1 MTRIRV
7 LFFSDPRNPSN
18 PRHPRP
24 SGTSAVGVLA
34 ADLWLLL
41 ALRARSAVNAVRF
54 ARPLHRLVGALLGGA
69 SLLLFVGIFAA
80 FRVLLAAVAQ
90 TGDEALLHALV
101 GRTFLFLFLFLLAG
115 AVPFV
120 SGALFAPGDLALL
133 LAAPVRPGAVV
144 VARLLDA
151 AIVSSAQF
159 VVIGLPLLV
168 ASAAGVG
175 LPVWGWLVAFLLF
188 LLFLLLPALLTAALL
203 LVVARVI
210 GLRRVR
216 GAVALA
222 SALLAVGMCLLMVG
236 EFAGRAGRIGAGGV
250 AAISRSAA
258 EGTFRL
264 PAPPD
269 FLPSTWASNA
279 LVALASPRP
288 ARAFVPFG
296 ALLLATLF
304 SGALAVLA
312 GRRVLLGE
320 TLLEGEGGGTGGT
333 GKASALEKGLGR
345 VGALSPAARAL
356 VAKDARYVARD
367 LVLLSQIGIPIILY
381 LVPFVIAGR
390 AGGSGAAV
398 MGREEIWGL
407 SAALVGVIAYME
419 TSILGLS
426 SVGLEGRGFWMILH
440 APVGAATFVRAKFVF
455 ACGTSLVLCLPLYL
469 FSCLLFGMGAV
480 VTLAGTGVLIVAC
493 AALSGLAVGIAGLFP
508 RFVYDNPAHRAS
520 LAALIWG
527 FVGATVYVLLAG
539 AALGGGAWLAV
550 QPQWT
555 GPRAGLV
562 WAVAG
567 ALFCLL
573 SLLTAVV
580 PLLLA
585 RGRLNG
591 YAWEE

>member
-1 MTRIRV
+1 M
-7 LFFSDPRNPSN
+7 
-18 PRHPRP
+18 
-24 SGTSAVGVLA
+24 GALA

-41 ALRARSAVNAVRF
+41 RLRARSAWNAVRF
-54 ARPLHRLVGALLGGA
+54 AKPLHRRVGAVLGLG
-69 SLLLFVGIFAA
+69 SLLLFAGIFAA

-90 TGDEALLHALV
+90 TGETDLLHALI

-151 AIVSSAQF
+151 ALVSSAQF

-168 ASAAGVG
+168 ASAASVG
-175 LPVWGWLVAFLLF
+175 LVGWGWLAVPFLV

-203 LVVARVI
+203 LGVARVV

-236 EFAGRAGRIGAGGV
+236 EFAGQAGRVGAGGI
-250 AAISRSAA
+250 AAISNAA
-258 EGTFRL
+258 AGGAFRL
-264 PAPPD
+264 PAPPS
-269 FLPSTWASNA
+269 FLPSTWASDA
-279 LVALASPRP
+279 LIALASPRP
-288 ARAFVPFG
+288 ARSFVPFG
-296 ALLLATLF
+296 ALLVATLF
-304 SGALAVLA
+304 SGALAVLV

-320 TLLEGEGGGTGGT
+320 TLLEGDNGGAGGT
-333 GKASALEKGLGR
+333 GKTSALEKGLGR
-345 VGALSPAARAL
+345 IGTLSPAARAL
-356 VAKDARYVARD
+356 VAKDARYIARD
-367 LVLLSQIGIPIILY
+367 LVLLSQIGIPVILY

-390 AGGSGAAV
+390 ASGTGAALGQSEV
-398 MGREEIWGL
+398 WGL
-407 SAALVGVIAYME
+407 SAGLVGVIAYME

-426 SVGLEGRGFWMILH
+426 SVGLEGQGFWMVLH
-440 APVGAATFVRAKFVF
+440 APVGAATFVRAKFVV
-455 ACGTSLVLCLPLYL
+455 ACGASLALCLPLYL
-469 FSCLLFGMGAV
+469 FSCVVFGASAP

-493 AALSGLAVGIAGLFP
+493 AALSGLAVGIAGVFP

-539 AALGGGAWLAV
+539 VVLGGGAWFSL
-550 QPQWT
+550 QPQWS
-555 GPRAGLV
+555 GPRGGGASLI
-562 WAVAG
+562 WAATG
-567 ALFCLL
+567 ALFLLL
-573 SLLTAVV
+573 SLLTAVI

-585 RGRLNG
+585 RARLDG